1 VTLPSVLN
9 RRRKRVAAVLR
20 IAGLGACSLVANAHA
35 GEVNWQAPDGC
46 TVDEFTTRV
55 ELLLGRPLAEIKD
68 SDFRVVVEEE
78 RPGQWRLK
86 FTLVTA
92 SGEQG
97 TRELR
102 GTSCADVTRAG
113 AVPAAMALQMTAADE
128 APVTREENKPAD
140 RVPTTNSP
148 RPNASAERA
157 PEVLSTP
164 QADSEVGTVVAVAL
178 AGDMNLLGAPALGAG
193 LDLGL
198 RWDSIWFGL
207 SGTWLPPVAHEV
219 APGRGGQFGLA
230 AGDAW
235 GCWRSDGSVVRV
247 FACAHYE
254 IGALH
259 GQGSGNRVTARWT
272 KTALWQAIRPEL
284 GLALPFS
291 ESFEAQL
298 RLGAS
303 VALTRPEFVLDGD
316 LLVLKPD
323 RLTARA
329 SVGVVY
335 IP

>member
-1 VTLPSVLN
+1 VTLPRVLN
-9 RRRKRVAAVLR
+9 RRRKRLAAVLR
-20 IAGLGACSLVANAHA
+20 VAGLGACGLVANAHA

-68 SDFRVVVEEE
+68 TDFRVVVVEE

-86 FTLVTA
+86 FTLLTA

-102 GTSCADVTRAG
+102 GASCADVTRAG
-113 AVPAAMALQMTAADE
+113 AVPAAMALQMTTADE
-128 APVTREENKPAD
+128 APLTREEPNSPY
-140 RVPTTNSP
+140 RVPATNSSQ
-148 RPNASAERA
+148 PNASVERA
-157 PEVLSTP
+157 PGVPSTP
-164 QADSEVGTVVAVAL
+164 QADSEVSAVVAVAL

-193 LDLGL
+193 IDLGL
-198 RWDSIWFGL
+198 QWDSVWFGL
-207 SGTWLPPVAHEV
+207 SGTWLPPVEHEV
-219 APGRGGQFGLA
+219 APGRGGHFGLA

-235 GCWRSDGSVVRV
+235 GCWRADGSLVRV

-254 IGALH
+254 IGALR

-284 GLALPFS
+284 GLALAFGG
-291 ESFEAQL
+291 SFEAQL

-335 IP
+335 TP